1 MALTAVVA
9 HSQDPD
15 SEGAVLEILEQ
26 CQQRLNGQ
34 QPQIGILYAAIDF
47 EFELILDRICMAFP
61 DIQLIGGTTDA
72 EISSE
77 LGFQQDSLALLLLS
91 ADDVEMQIGVGRDL
105 SQDIVAA
112 TEAAVQQ
119 AQTKLHQPA
128 QLCMTLAD
136 TIGIDSNVIVMGLQA
151 ALGKNFPI
159 LGGMTGDRLKFE
171 KTWQFCNREILSNS
185 VIVLLFAG
193 NIQFS
198 HSISHGWIPLTEPA
212 EITAAHGTTLQTI
225 NGKPALEFYQHY
237 LNGAEPSLEYPFA
250 IQIPDT
256 EQFYLRCPFPGD
268 PIKGDITAFAGFPA
282 SGKIQIAHANR
293 DAVIG
298 AAGESFQQALDHYPA
313 TQPAVALVF
322 SCCTRRLIMGTQTD
336 KEYQTI
342 CHFDPKLPIFGFY
355 SYGEIAPP
363 LPNQPAQ
370 LHHETMATLLIG
382 SH

>member
-15 SEGAVLEILEQ
+15 SESAVLEILEQ
-26 CQQRLNGQ
+26 CQQKLNGQ

-47 EFELILDRICMAFP
+47 EFELILDRICTAFP
-61 DIQLIGGTTDA
+61 EIQLIGGTTDA

-91 ADDVEMQIGVGRDL
+91 ADDVEMQIGIGRDL
-105 SQDIVAA
+105 SQDIIAA
-112 TEAAVQQ
+112 THTAVQQ

-136 TIGIDSNVIVMGLQA
+136 TLGMDSNVIVKGLQSV
-151 ALGKNFPI
+151 LGETFPI

-171 KTWQFCNREILSNS
+171 KTWQFYNREVLTNS
-185 VIVLLFAG
+185 VLVLLFAG

-198 HSISHGWIPLTEPA
+198 HSISHGWTPLTEPA
-212 EITAAHGTTLQTI
+212 EITGANGTCLQSI
-225 NGKPALEFYQHY
+225 NGQPALEFYKHY

-250 IQIPDT
+250 IQIEDG
-256 EQFYLRCPFPGD
+256 EQFYLRCPMAGD
-268 PIKGDITAFAGFPA
+268 PAKGEITSLAGFPA
-282 SGKIQIAHANR
+282 TGKLQIAHANR
-293 DAVIG
+293 HNVID
-298 AAGESFQQALDHYPA
+298 AAGTAFQQALEHYPA

-342 CHFDPKLPIFGFY
+342 CHFDPDLPIFGFY
-355 SYGEIAPP
+355 SYGEIAP
-363 LPNQPAQ
+363 LIPNQPAQ
-370 LHHETMATLLIG
+370 LHHEVLATLLIG